1 MSYFNHAFKKSFLGT
16 SFQSTA
22 GISSATISATTGKF
36 GFVDPNSWQTVNQV
50 LPTTV
55 KSPLV
60 LVAGS
65 LRNVDQI
72 GPFAGGYTESVK
84 SKTINPK
91 YVTNFYRVDPCD
103 PQQMQITVGS
113 NYNNQPFGEG
123 SNSCNLN
130 SGSVI
135 NREFLCNSTYN
146 LRVDIKGSPVL
157 RYLTRNTYY
166 TAAAYTGCCAEG
178 VDGIGAPV
186 NPLLVYVQWAYQLLN
201 SPLIAPFIKVQ
212 ITYTLDYTNAP
223 VPVWTE
229 LAGTDG
235 TNSAD
240 TLEALLGYINNP
252 STLPAVVNYDTVVGS
267 TTTPGLGRAGLIIT
281 GAYVDT
287 EFGTCTFYPNDSIIA
302 KLEPVKVYASEVD
315 LNGDPCAFGGVCVA
329 NSCDAQQGT
338 GFGESV
344 VRDLIMTEAY
354 MQQPFYT
361 GMDLRI
367 REILQGGKNGT
378 GPIEATTNV
387 DDLDAYGFT
396 RYYIQHSIPRLNNPS
411 GTFDNDQYML
421 EIITGGKNEA
431 FENFVITWLENA
443 GNYDYNP
450 SGLLTDQTIALKNT
464 PYVGCYIDCNSISPN
479 FD

>member
-1 MSYFNHAFKKSFLGT
+1 MSYFNHAFYKAFLGT
-16 SFQSTA
+16 SFQSAA
-22 GISSATISATTGKF
+22 GISSATIGATTGKF
-36 GFVDPNSWQTVNQV
+36 GFVDPNTWLTVDQA

-60 LVAGS
+60 LVGGS

-91 YVTNFYRVDPCD
+91 YVTNFYRVDPCV

-113 NYNNQPFGEG
+113 TYSTEP
-123 SNSCNLN
+123 CNLN
-130 SGSVI
+130 SGSDTNKV
-135 NREFLCNSTYN
+135 FACNSTYN

-157 RYLTRNTYY
+157 RFLTRNTYY
-166 TAAAYTGCCAEG
+166 TAAAYTGCCADG
-178 VDGIGAPV
+178 VDGIGAAV
-186 NPLLVYVQWAYQLLN
+186 NPLIVYVQWAYQLLN
-201 SPLIAPFIKVQ
+201 SPLIAPFIKVEV
-212 ITYTLDYTNAP
+212 TYSTSAG
-223 VPVWTE
+223 VWNE

-235 TNSAD
+235 TNSAAN
-240 TLEALLGYINNP
+240 LAALLAYINDP
-252 STLPAVVNYDTVVGS
+252 STLPTVDNTLANNY
-267 TTTPGLGRAGLIIT
+267 AGLIIT

-329 NSCDAQQGT
+329 NQCAAQQGT
-338 GFGESV
+338 GFGESA

-354 MQQPFYT
+354 MQQPLYT
-361 GMDLRI
+361 GLDLRI
-367 REILQGGKNGT
+367 REILKGGANGT
-378 GPIEATTNV
+378 DATNAITLSADGVNP
-387 DDLDAYGFT
+387 YFGYT
-396 RYYIQHSIPRLNNPS
+396 RYYIQHSVPRLNNPS
-411 GTFDNDQYML
+411 GTFDSEQYML
-421 EIITGGKNEA
+421 EIITNGKNET
-431 FENFVITWLENA
+431 FEDFVITWLENA

-450 SGLLTDQTIALKNT
+450 SGLATDATGALKDT
-464 PYVGCYIDCNSISPN
+464 PYVACYTACTPISPN

>member
-1 MSYFNHAFKKSFLGT
+1 MSYFNHAFYKAFLGT
-16 SFQSTA
+16 SFQSGT
-22 GISSATISATTGKF
+22 GISSATIGATTGKF
-36 GFVDPNSWQTVNQV
+36 GFVDPNTWLTVDQT

-60 LVAGS
+60 LVGGS
-65 LRNVDQI
+65 LRNVDKI

-113 NYNNQPFGEG
+113 TYSTEP
-123 SNSCNLN
+123 CNLN
-130 SGSVI
+130 SGSDTNKV
-135 NREFLCNSTYN
+135 FACNSTYN

-157 RYLTRNTYY
+157 RFLTRNTYF
-166 TAAAYTGCCAEG
+166 TAAAYTGCCADG

-186 NPLLVYVQWAYQLLN
+186 NPLIVYVQWAYQLLN
-201 SPLIAPFIKVQ
+201 SPLISPFIKVEV
-212 ITYTLDYTNAP
+212 TYSTAAG
-223 VPVWTE
+223 VWSE

-240 TLEALLGYINNP
+240 NLQALLDYINDP
-252 STLPAVVNYDTVVGS
+252 STLPTVDNTVADNY
-267 TTTPGLGRAGLIIT
+267 AGLIIT

-329 NSCDAQQGT
+329 NQCDAHQGT
-338 GFGESV
+338 GFGESA
-344 VRDLIMTEAY
+344 VRNLIMTEAY

-361 GMDLRI
+361 GLDLRI
-367 REILQGGKNGT
+367 REVLKGGKNGT
-378 GPIEATTNV
+378 DAV
-387 DDLDAYGFT
+387 DVINSVDGLDSYGYT
-396 RYYIQHSIPRLNNPS
+396 RYYIQHSVPRMNNPS
-411 GTFDNDQYML
+411 GTFDSEQYML
-421 EIITGGKNEA
+421 EIITDAKNEA
-431 FENFVITWLENA
+431 FEDFVITWLENA

-450 SGLLTDQTIALKNT
+450 SGLPVDATVATKNM
-464 PYVGCYIDCNSISPN
+464 PFVGCYTRCTPITPN

>member
-16 SFQSTA
+16 SFQSGT

-36 GFVDPNSWQTVNQV
+36 GFVDPNTWLTVDQA

-65 LRNVDQI
+65 LRDRDQI

-113 NYNNQPFGEG
+113 NYNNQPFDSVT
-123 SNSCNLN
+123 SNPCNLN

-178 VDGIGAPV
+178 VDGIGQPV
-186 NPLLVYVQWAYQLLN
+186 NPLIVYVQWAYQLLN
-201 SPLIAPFIKVQ
+201 SPLIAPFIKVE
-212 ITYTLDYTNAP
+212 ITYTEDYLATP
-223 VPVWTE
+223 TVTWSQ

-235 TNSAD
+235 TNSAAN
-240 TLEALLGYINNP
+240 LEALLNYINNP
-252 STLPAVVNYDTVVGS
+252 STLPVVDNS
-267 TTTPGLGRAGLIIT
+267 TGNGRAGLIIT

-329 NSCDAQQGT
+329 NNCDAQQGT
-338 GFGESV
+338 GFGESA

-354 MQQPFYT
+354 MQQPLYT

-367 REILQGGKNGT
+367 REILKGGAGGT
-378 GPIEATTNV
+378 DAIDAIN
-387 DDLDAYGFT
+387 DLDGLNSYGYT

-421 EIITGGKNEA
+421 EIITGGKNET
-431 FENFVITWLENA
+431 FEDFVITWLENA

-450 SGLLTDQTIALKNT
+450 SGLPTDTTVASKAT
-464 PYVGCYIDCNSISPN
+464 PFVGCYTPCNEIYPSN
-479 FD
+479 D

>member
-16 SFQSTA
+16 DFQSTA

-36 GFVDPNSWQTVNQV
+36 GFVNPNTWLTVDQA
-50 LPTTV
+50 LPTIAA

-113 NYNNQPFGEG
+113 NLNNQPFTEG
-123 SNSCNLN
+123 SNPCNLN
-130 SGSVI
+130 SGTVI
-135 NREFLCNSTYN
+135 NREFLCNTTYN

-157 RYLTRNTYY
+157 RFLTRNNYF

-178 VDGIGAPV
+178 VEGIGAPV
-186 NPLLVYVQWAYQLLN
+186 NPLIVYAQWAYQLLN
-201 SPLIAPFIKVQ
+201 SPLISPFIRVQ
-212 ITYTLDYTNAP
+212 VTYTDDYDTTP
-223 VPVWTE
+223 LWLE
-229 LAGTDG
+229 LPGTDG
-235 TNSAD
+235 FNTAA
-240 TLEALLGYINNP
+240 TLEALLNFINDP
-252 STLPAVVNYDTVVGS
+252 STLPPVDNS
-267 TTTPGLGRAGLIIT
+267 TGDGRAGLIIT

-302 KLEPVKVYASEVD
+302 KLEPVKIYASEVD

-329 NSCDAQQGT
+329 NNCDAQQGT
-338 GFGESV
+338 GFGESA

-367 REILQGGKNGT
+367 REILQGGKNGN
-378 GPIEATTNV
+378 GPIEAINS
-387 DDLDAYGFT
+387 LDGLDSYGYT

-431 FENFVITWLENA
+431 FEDFVITWLENA

-450 SGLLTDQTIALKNT
+450 SGLPTDSTVALKAT
-464 PYVGCYIDCNSISPN
+464 PFVGCYQDCSPISPTN
-479 FD
+479 D